1 MPAKSKAQLRYL
13 FAAEKR
19 GDVKP
24 GTAEEFA
31 RATPN
36 IGRLPEH
43 VHKMHAHH
51 AKHPMGHSKKR

>member
-1 MPAKSKAQLRYL
+1 MPFKSKRQAAYM

-31 RATPN
+31 RATPSIKN
-36 IGRLPEH
+36 LPER
-43 VHKMHAHH
+43 
-51 AKHPMGHSKKR
+51 AKPKQKPNLPPSMTRGRK